1 MEALVSAAAHA
12 APGSSVAGKAAEG
25 TTSRPWAGLDAP
37 RERLLKTSR
46 FRGVSATENTQWR
59 ARIRYGKFTV
69 HLGR

>member
-1 MEALVSAAAHA
+1 MEALVSAAAAAGGAGGASAKPGA
-12 APGSSVAGKAAEG
+12 APA
-25 TTSRPWAGLDAP
+25 RPWAGLDAP